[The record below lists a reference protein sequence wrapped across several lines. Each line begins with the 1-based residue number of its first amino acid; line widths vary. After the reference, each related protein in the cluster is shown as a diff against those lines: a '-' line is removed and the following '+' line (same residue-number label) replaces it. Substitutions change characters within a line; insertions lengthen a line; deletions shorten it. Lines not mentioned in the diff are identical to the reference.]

1 MEHPDRQDD
10 EDWKN
15 VAAAGLSDTF
25 ADASK
30 LSLLLLLLNL
40 ILESTPDMMNNMASL
55 SPTMMEGT
63 TVKWYKEEFITN
75 WDLLTRSNTS

>member
-1 MEHPDRQDD
+1 MQTDKAVVSAECYYDGLVGKIFMAEGSAGME
-10 EDWKN
+10 
-15 VAAAGLSDTF
+15 VG
-25 ADASK
+25 
-30 LSLLLLLLNL
+30 
-40 ILESTPDMMNNMASL
+40 ITPDMMNNMASL